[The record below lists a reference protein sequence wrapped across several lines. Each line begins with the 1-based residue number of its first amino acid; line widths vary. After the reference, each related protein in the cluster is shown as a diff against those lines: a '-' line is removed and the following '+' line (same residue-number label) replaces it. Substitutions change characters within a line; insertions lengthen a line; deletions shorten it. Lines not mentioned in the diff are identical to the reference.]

1 MQVHSGHCAS
11 TVRSFHCEPAFV
23 DGSYAMLGAQQ
34 LSAVRRGFAGS
45 VVEAMERGICDRA
58 ARLHYRRLHDFLVE
72 PTSRFPARLFTSAP
86 DESSALRITRLMCE
100 CGFLPYI
107 AVRAGG
113 SREKRV
119 DTEMA
124 ISLVEETCELPRGA
138 VVTLVAGD
146 DDFTPAVQR
155 LVRRGLEIDL
165 VGWEY
170 SISRELQSL
179 ARRVLTL
186 DRHFT
191 SLVICDSRSLH

>member
-11 TVRSFHCEPAFV
+11 TVRSSHCEPAFV

-34 LSAVRRGFAGS
+34 LSAVRRGYAGS
-45 VVEAMERGICDRA
+45 VVEAKERGICDRA
-58 ARLHYRRLHDFLVE
+58 AQLHYRRLRDFLVG
-72 PTSRFPARLFTSAP
+72 PDSRSPVRLFTSAP
-86 DESSALRITRLMCE
+86 DESSALRIGRLMRD

-107 AVRAGG
+107 ALRAGG

-155 LVRRGLEIDL
+155 LVRRGLKIDL

-170 SISRELQSL
+170 SISRELRSL
-179 ARRVLTL
+179 ARRVLML
-186 DRHFT
+186 DQHFA
-191 SLVICDSRSLH
+191 SLVICDARSLH